1 MLKMDSFK
9 AKLVIVLLKLLAILN
24 LKNAHR
30 LGTCIGRI
38 LWMGDS
44 RSTETTK
51 DNIELCFPELSLKDQ
66 QTLIKQSLIET
77 GKLFAEFGMVWE
89 WPTEKMLSQIRD
101 VKGKE
106 YFDDIVAKGKAVI
119 VLAPHHGNW
128 ELVGL
133 YLSTLRP
140 MAALYKPPKIKLLE
154 TYMSGVRGRHGSELV
169 PANKRG
175 VIRLFSILSNKGMVG
190 ILPDQVPGGNGG
202 INAPFMGLPANTI
215 KLVARLIHR
224 TNCEVVSLCA
234 ERLPNA
240 EGFEMIF
247 RAADPEIYS
256 EDVEISVA
264 ALNRSVEICIRDNP
278 AQYQWE
284 YKRFKGMEI
293 NGNKVYENDRH

>member
-1 MLKMDSFK
+1 MDSFK
-9 AKLVIVLLKLLAILN
+9 AKIIIALLKLLAILS
-24 LKNAHR
+24 LKNAQR
-30 LGTCIGRI
+30 LGACLGRI

-44 RSTETTK
+44 RSTQATK
-51 DNIELCFPELSLKDQ
+51 DNIELCFPELSTEAQ
-66 QTLIKQSLIET
+66 QKLIKKSLIET

-89 WPTEKMLSQIRD
+89 WPTAKTLSQIRI

-106 YFDDIVAKGKAVI
+106 YLDDIIAKGKGVI

-128 ELVGL
+128 EMVGL

-140 MAALYKPPKIKLLE
+140 MAALYKPPKIKALE

-169 PANKRG
+169 PTNKRG

-202 INAPFMGLPANTI
+202 INAPFMGVPANTV
-215 KLVARLIHR
+215 KLVARLIAR
-224 TNCEVVSLCA
+224 TDCEVVSLCA

-240 EGFEMIF
+240 EGFNMVF
-247 RAADPEIYS
+247 RPADPEIYS
-256 EDVEISVA
+256 DDVETSVA
-264 ALNRSVEICIRDNP
+264 ALNRSIESCVRDNP

-284 YKRFKGMEI
+284 YKRFKGMRI
-293 NGNKVYENDRH
+293 NGNEVYKK

>member
-1 MLKMDSFK
+1 MDSFK

-24 LKNAHR
+24 LKNAQR
-30 LGTCIGRI
+30 LGSCIGRF

-44 RSTETTK
+44 RSTQATK
-51 DNIELCFPELSLKDQ
+51 DNIELCFPELSTEAQ
-66 QTLIKQSLIET
+66 QKLIKQSLIET

-89 WPTEKMLSQIRD
+89 WPTEKTLSQIRA

-106 YFDDIVAKGKAVI
+106 YLDDIVAKGKGVI

-128 ELVGL
+128 EMVGL

-140 MAALYKPPKIKLLE
+140 MAALYKPPKIKALE
-154 TYMSGVRGRHGSELV
+154 TYMSRVRGRHGSELV
-169 PANKRG
+169 PTNKRG

-202 INAPFMGLPANTI
+202 VNAPFMGVPANTI
-215 KLVARLIHR
+215 KLVARLINR
-224 TNCEVVSLCA
+224 TGCEVVSLCA

-247 RAADPEIYS
+247 RPADPEIYS
-256 EDVEISVA
+256 DDVETSVA
-264 ALNRSVEICIRDNP
+264 GLNRSVEHCIRDNP
-278 AQYQWE
+278 SQYQWE
-284 YKRFKGMEI
+284 YKRFKGTRI
-293 NGNKVYENDRH
+293 NGNKVYKK